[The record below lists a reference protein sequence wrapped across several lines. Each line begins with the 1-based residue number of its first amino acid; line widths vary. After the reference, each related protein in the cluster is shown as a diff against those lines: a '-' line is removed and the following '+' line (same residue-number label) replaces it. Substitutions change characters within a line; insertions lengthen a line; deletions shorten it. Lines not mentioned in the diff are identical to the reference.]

1 MFKKSIPN
9 CFALLQQC
17 HRCDAQGYSVA
28 GSVTVGGRLS
38 ASHVTGKGFTN
49 GMTPTHVIKSGN
61 RVSVAIVMYS
71 VGEIQ
76 MPYMKVY

>member
-1 MFKKSIPN
+1 MYVVQVFKKYIPN

-38 ASHVTGKGFTN
+38 VSHVTG
-49 GMTPTHVIKSGN
+49 
-61 RVSVAIVMYS
+61 R
-71 VGEIQ
+71 
-76 MPYMKVY
+76 